1 MTVTNGHEDR
11 AAPTR
16 IQETEAWQNLARHD
30 QDAARA
36 AVRQEMLVES
46 TAQAIGEFE
55 DISKA
60 YTAAGFP
67 ELAADAAERANI
79 AREDNDAAMAGV
91 DYRDLDAH
99 FHGESQ
105 ATPERA
111 EQFWPCGYPETA
123 AAELAEAELADA
135 AEVAAAFRAGATRA
149 AELAA
154 AERET
159 DLEAGQ

>member
-1 MTVTNGHEDR
+1 MTAGTG
-11 AAPTR
+11 PTR
-16 IQETEAWQNLARHD
+16 MQETEAWQDLARHD

-36 AVRQEMLVES
+36 AVRQEQLVEA

-60 YTAAGFP
+60 YEAAGFP
-67 ELAADAAERANI
+67 ELAADAAQRADI

-91 DYRDLDAH
+91 DYRDLDDH
-99 FHGESQ
+99 FHGVSQ

-111 EQFWPCGYPETA
+111 EQFWPDGYPETA
-123 AAELAEAELADA
+123 AD
-135 AEVAAAFRAGATRA
+135 
-149 AELAA
+149 ELAA

>member
-1 MTVTNGHEDR
+1 MTASTG
-11 AAPTR
+11 PTR
-16 IQETEAWQNLARHD
+16 LQETEAWQGLVGHD

-36 AVRQEMLVES
+36 AVRQELLVEA

-55 DISKA
+55 DISTA
-60 YTAAGFP
+60 YKAAGFP
-67 ELAADAAERANI
+67 ELAADASGRADI

-111 EQFWPCGYPETA
+111 EQFWPCGYPETH
-123 AAELAEAELADA
+123 
-135 AEVAAAFRAGATRA
+135 A

-154 AERET
+154 ADRET
-159 DLEAGQ
+159 SLEAGQ